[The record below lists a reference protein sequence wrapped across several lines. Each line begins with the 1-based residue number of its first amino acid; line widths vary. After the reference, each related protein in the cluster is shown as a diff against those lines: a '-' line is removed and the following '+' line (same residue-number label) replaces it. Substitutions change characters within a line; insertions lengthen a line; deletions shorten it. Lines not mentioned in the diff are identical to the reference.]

1 MSVDPERGH
10 SQQAALTEFAVRS
23 DMDRIDGNKE
33 DPENETDNPRMPVSP
48 VLEDEL
54 SRSKIRG
61 DGYGVVK
68 PVVPGERE
76 AIAG

>member
-1 MSVDPERGH
+1 
-10 SQQAALTEFAVRS
+10 
-23 DMDRIDGNKE
+23 MDRIDGNKE
-33 DPENETDNPRMPVSP
+33 DPENEADNPRVPVCP

-68 PVVPGERE
+68 PVVPGERKTE
-76 AIAG
+76 